1 MFNDQLV
8 LLKGGGDLATGIG
21 WRLHRCGFPVVV
33 TEIALPLTVRRGV
46 AFAQAVFDG
55 ETTVEG
61 ITARRC
67 AAADVPDVL
76 AAHEIPVVIDPTAAL
91 AAELAPTVLVDAVM
105 AKRNTGTHIDDAPL
119 VVAIGPGFSAGVD
132 CHYVVETHRGHT
144 LGRVIAQGTAI
155 PDTAIPG
162 ALPGLGVD
170 ATRVL
175 RAPVTG
181 RLDPHVQIG
190 GWVAKGEIIA
200 DCHAEDGTVS
210 ALTAPFDGVLRGLV
224 HPNVPVT
231 IGMKIGDLD
240 PRAEPAHAWTI
251 SDKSLAIGGGV
262 LEAILKHLSQTP
274 TMHRDEAFL

>member
-67 AAADVPDVL
+67 AAADVPDVI

-119 VVAIGPGFSAGVD
+119 VV
-132 CHYVVETHRGHT
+132 
-144 LGRVIAQGTAI
+144 LLLLNQ
-155 PDTAIPG
+155 
-162 ALPGLGVD
+162 LL
-170 ATRVL
+170 
-175 RAPVTG
+175 
-181 RLDPHVQIG
+181 
-190 GWVAKGEIIA
+190 
-200 DCHAEDGTVS
+200 VS
-210 ALTAPFDGVLRGLV
+210 MA
-224 HPNVPVT
+224 
-231 IGMKIGDLD
+231 
-240 PRAEPAHAWTI
+240 
-251 SDKSLAIGGGV
+251 
-262 LEAILKHLSQTP
+262 
-274 TMHRDEAFL
+274 